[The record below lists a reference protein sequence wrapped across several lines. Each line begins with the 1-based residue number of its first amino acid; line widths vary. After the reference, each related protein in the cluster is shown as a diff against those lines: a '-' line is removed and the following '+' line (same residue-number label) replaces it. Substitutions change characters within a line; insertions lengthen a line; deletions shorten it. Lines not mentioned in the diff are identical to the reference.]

1 MSQQVT
7 VQLKDLTDQQLISLY
22 DQYSEQKRK
31 IDKELKKIRE
41 EAARRLNEKRVKSI
55 TYIDAEN
62 DLERGFEWAS
72 KPSKSINYELLK
84 MLVGERYSE
93 VVTENTSTFVK
104 FIKRK
109 MQSKTVPNYTVPEG
123 TIV

>member
-7 VQLKDLTDQQLISLY
+7 VQLKDLTDQQLINLY

-72 KPSKSINYELLK
+72 KPLKSINYELLK
-84 MLVGERYSE
+84 MLVGEKYSE

>member
-62 DLERGFEWAS
+62 DLERGFEWVS
-72 KPSKSINYELLK
+72 QPSKSINYELLK
-84 MLVGERYSE
+84 MLVGEKYSE